1 MSLEAFFLP
10 VTSGRL
16 FCLLHRPAGE
26 LEVKGAVLYVHP
38 FAEEM
43 NKSRRMAALQAKAMA
58 SAGYM
63 VLQVDLFGC
72 GDSAGDLADA
82 TWESWIANLVEA
94 GAWLSAQAGVALCWW
109 GLRTGALLAAEAAG
123 RIGQPCRLLLWQ
135 PVMLGKQYL
144 QQFLRLKIASEL
156 MSGGAEGMMNR
167 LKVQLAEEGAVEI
180 AGYALTSSLARGLE
194 GAELAIPEVARRAD
208 LIEVSSGG
216 TGELSPAVGAW
227 LEKWRDA
234 GRDVR
239 GASVAGPAFWQT
251 AEIEECSPL
260 IEASLRLLAEMDG
273 R

>member
-10 VTSGRL
+10 VTGGRL

-26 LEVKGAVLYVHP
+26 LAVKGAVLYVHP

-58 SAGYM
+58 SAGYV
-63 VLQVDLFGC
+63 VLQVDLLGC
-72 GDSAGDLADA
+72 GDSAGDFADA

-135 PVMLGKQYL
+135 PVTSGRLYL
-144 QQFLRLKIASEL
+144 QQFLRLKIAGEL
-156 MSGGAEGMMNR
+156 LGGAAKGAMNR
-167 LKVQLAEEGAVEI
+167 LKAQLAERGSVEI
-180 AGYALTSSLARGLE
+180 AGYALSSSLARGLE
-194 GAELAIPEVARRAD
+194 GAELAIPEVAQRTD
-208 LIEVSSGG
+208 LIEISSGSAG
-216 TGELSPAVGAW
+216 GLSQPVSAW

-239 GASVAGPAFWQT
+239 GVSVAGPAFWQT
-251 AEIEECSPL
+251 KEIEECPPL
-260 IEASLRLLAEMDG
+260 IEASLRLLPEMDG

>member
-43 NKSRRMAALQAKAMA
+43 NRSRRMAALQAKAMA

-144 QQFLRLKIASEL
+144 QQFLRLRIASEL

-167 LKVQLAEEGAVEI
+167 LKAQLAEEGAVEI
-180 AGYALTSSLARGLE
+180 AG
-194 GAELAIPEVARRAD
+194 
-208 LIEVSSGG
+208 
-216 TGELSPAVGAW
+216 
-227 LEKWRDA
+227 
-234 GRDVR
+234 
-239 GASVAGPAFWQT
+239 
-251 AEIEECSPL
+251 
-260 IEASLRLLAEMDG
+260 
-273 R
+273 